1 MSFIYNSVKCEV
13 RKLFFL
19 KKRMKNQFRYLF
31 LQKFYKITA
40 LMILKIEFENFF
52 SIKERIRIDFR
63 AANINTALARE
74 LGHNV
79 MDWNGVPILK
89 SIGLFGPNA
98 SGKSNILKAINF
110 CCRMILDSHLNNE
123 GAIFNFEPFKF
134 DGWQDKPSK
143 FLIDFVCDNV
153 EYEYSFE
160 LTKDRILAESLYHYP
175 VGRRAKIFVRD
186 ADNKY
191 SFGTSVINKP
201 TDVVLNTS
209 DKNLYL
215 SRASSMNRELAQR
228 LYRYFMNQFLLGL
241 VNVNEMMV
249 LDSFNTYKKVILKAL
264 EICDS
269 DIIAIEARKEQIYAP
284 AAVAGQV
291 ELKLVDV
298 LKFKTFHRNQK
309 DVMFDLDM
317 EESDGTRKLFQ
328 TLLRLLDVV
337 KNRKGIMM
345 DEFDMGLH
353 TRLADFI
360 LDLIH
365 ASEGSQLL
373 FSSHNT
379 NLIDV
384 KRLRRDQIVFVNKT
398 EDGATEVYSLYDF
411 KDFRENMDA
420 EKGYIQ
426 GRFDAVPYIDSSVES
441 IKQLLA
447 E

>member
-1 MSFIYNSVKCEV
+1 
-13 RKLFFL
+13 
-19 KKRMKNQFRYLF
+19 
-31 LQKFYKITA
+31 
-40 LMILKIEFENFF
+40 MILEIEFENFF
-52 SIKERIRIDFR
+52 SIRDQVRIDFR
-63 AANINTALARE
+63 AANINTMLARE

-79 MDWNGVPILK
+79 IDWNGAPVLK
-89 SIGLFGPNA
+89 SVGLFGPNA

-123 GAIFNFEPFKF
+123 GAVFNYEPFKF
-134 DGWQDKPSK
+134 DGWQDKSGK

-160 LTKDRILAESLYHYP
+160 LAKNKIISESLYHYP
-175 VGRRAKIFVRD
+175 VGRRAKVFVRN
-186 ADNKY
+186 ADGKY
-191 SFGTSVINKP
+191 SFGTGVINKP
-201 TDVVLNTS
+201 MDVVLNTS
-209 DKNLYL
+209 DKNLFL
-215 SRASSMNRELAQR
+215 SRASSMNREIAQK

-264 EICDS
+264 EICDT
-269 DIIAIEARKEQIYAP
+269 DITDIEARKEQVPAP
-284 AAVAGQV
+284 VAIPGQG
-291 ELKLVDV
+291 ELTFQLIDV
-298 LKFKTFHRNQK
+298 LKFKTFHRYKK
-309 DVMFDLDM
+309 DVMFDLDL
-317 EESDGTRKLFQ
+317 EESNGTRKLFQ
-328 TLLRLLDVV
+328 ILIRLLDVV

-426 GRFDAVPYIDSSVES
+426 GRFDAVPYVDSSVDS
-441 IKQLLA
+441 IKQLL
-447 E
+447 EE

>member
-1 MSFIYNSVKCEV
+1 
-13 RKLFFL
+13 
-19 KKRMKNQFRYLF
+19 
-31 LQKFYKITA
+31 
-40 LMILKIEFENFF
+40 MILKIEFENFF
-52 SIKERIRIDFR
+52 SIRDQVRIDFR
-63 AANINTALARE
+63 AANINTMLARE

-79 MDWNGVPILK
+79 IDWNGVPVLK
-89 SIGLFGPNA
+89 SVGLFGPNA

-123 GAIFNFEPFKF
+123 GAVFNYEPFKF
-134 DGWQDKPSK
+134 DGWQDKSSK

-160 LTKDRILAESLYHYP
+160 LAKNKIISESLYHYP
-175 VGRRAKIFVRD
+175 VGRRAKVFVRN
-186 ADNKY
+186 ADGKY
-191 SFGTSVINKP
+191 SFGTGVINKP
-201 TDVVLNTS
+201 MDVVLNTS
-209 DKNLYL
+209 DKNLFL
-215 SRASSMNRELAQR
+215 SRASSMNREIAQK

-264 EICDS
+264 EICDT
-269 DIIAIEARKEQIYAP
+269 DITDIEARKEQVPAP
-284 AAVAGQV
+284 VAIPGQG
-291 ELKLVDV
+291 ELTFQLIDV
-298 LKFKTFHRNQK
+298 LKFKTFHRYKK
-309 DVMFDLDM
+309 DVMFDLDL
-317 EESDGTRKLFQ
+317 EESNGTRKLFQ
-328 TLLRLLDVV
+328 ILIRLLDVV

-426 GRFDAVPYIDSSVES
+426 GRFDAVPYVDSSVDS
-441 IKQLLA
+441 IKQLLPQFGIRNSL
-447 E
+447 

>member
-1 MSFIYNSVKCEV
+1 MQKNYNIHIE
-13 RKLFFL
+13 
-19 KKRMKNQFRYLF
+19 
-31 LQKFYKITA
+31 
-40 LMILKIEFENFF
+40 MILKIEFENFF
-52 SIKERIRIDFR
+52 SIRDLVRIDFR

-79 MDWNGVPILK
+79 MDWNGVPVLK
-89 SIGLFGPNA
+89 SVGLFGPNA
-98 SGKSNILKAINF
+98 SGKSNILKAIDF
-110 CCRMILDSHLNNE
+110 CCRMILNSHLYNE
-123 GAIFNFEPFKF
+123 GAVFNFEPFKF

-143 FLIDFVCDNV
+143 FLIDFVCEGI

-160 LTKDRILAESLYHYP
+160 LTKTKIISESLYHYP
-175 VGRRAKIFVRD
+175 VGRRAKVFLRD
-186 ADNKY
+186 IDGKY
-191 SFGTSVINKP
+191 SFGTGVISKP
-201 TDVVLNTS
+201 SDVVLNTS
-209 DKNLYL
+209 DKNLFI
-215 SRASSMNRELAQR
+215 SRASSMNREIPQK
-228 LYRYFMNQFLLGL
+228 LYRYFLNHFLLGL
-241 VNVNEMMV
+241 VNVNELMV

-264 EICDS
+264 EICDT
-269 DIIAIEARKEQIYAP
+269 DITDIEARKEQVP
-284 AAVAGQV
+284 SPVAIPGQG
-291 ELKLVDV
+291 ELSFTLVDV

-309 DVMFDLDM
+309 DVMFDLDL
-317 EESDGTRKLFQ
+317 EESNGTRKLFQ
-328 TLLRLLDVV
+328 ILIRLLDVV
-337 KNRKGIMM
+337 KNKKSIMM

-384 KRLRRDQIVFVNKT
+384 KRLRRDQIVFVNKS

-426 GRFDAVPYIDSSVES
+426 GRFDAVPYVDSSVDS
-441 IKQLLA
+441 IKQLL
-447 E
+447 EG